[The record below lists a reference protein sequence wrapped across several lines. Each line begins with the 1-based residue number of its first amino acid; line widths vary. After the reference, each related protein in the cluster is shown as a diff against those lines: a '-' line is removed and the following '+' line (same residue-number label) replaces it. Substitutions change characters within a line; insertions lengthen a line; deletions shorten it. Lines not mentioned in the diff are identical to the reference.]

1 MSMKHITSK
10 ISVTKNILSGAL
22 FTLVSVFGYSSTAFA
37 GTPTTADKILSGADK
52 TGQGGAGAVTVESS
66 IETIT
71 NVLLFLIGV
80 VAVIMLIIG
89 GIRYTTSNGDSS
101 SVKAAKDTILY
112 AIIGLI
118 VAIMAYAIVRW
129 VVRLF

>member
-1 MSMKHITSK
+1 MSMKYITSK

-37 GTPTTADKILSGADK
+37 GSSAANTILGGADK

-66 IETIT
+66 IETVT

-101 SVKAAKDTILY
+101 RVKAAKDTILY
-112 AIIGLI
+112 AIVGLI